1 MPTLSATSSVSQSGF
16 QQLQLQQ
23 ARRNADQAEQSAR
36 SLRSQADSAQRV
48 ASRAQ
53 EGARLLSVEA
63 GQAQDRAGQARQG
76 VVSQESLARTSAQIG
91 EIHSRVAEKFLDD
104 ETPQVV
110 SAAPVVV
117 NTQGQVTDGNVNVT
131 A

>member
-1 MPTLSATSSVSQSGF
+1 MPTLSAASSVNQSGF

-36 SLRSQADSAQRV
+36 SLSSQADSAQR
-48 ASRAQ
+48 AAAQAQ

-76 VVSQESLARTSAQIG
+76 VVAQESFTRTSAQIG
-91 EIHSRVAEKFLDD
+91 EIYTRVAEKFQVI

-110 SAAPVVV
+110 AAAPAVV
-117 NTQGQVTDGNVNVT
+117 NTQGQVTGGNVNVT